1 MGESRLRVAVLGV
14 GYLGAL
20 HASKVAAL
28 ADAELAC
35 VYDTDAGRAAEVAAK
50 YTTTAA
56 ATLDEAI
63 AAADAVS
70 IVVPTE
76 AHLEVGLR
84 AVAAGKPMLV
94 EKPLAAT
101 AEAGARLVAA
111 AREAGLPLQVGHLER
126 FNPVFQDLRRIVDT
140 PRFIEC
146 HRLSPFAGRA
156 TDTDVVHDVMIHD
169 LDLLAYVV
177 GSPLVAAEV
186 VGVPVLSPHAD
197 IANARLRF
205 GGGAIANVTA
215 SRVSLKRERK
225 MRIFQTDT
233 YVAIDFV
240 ERSILIARRR
250 QGVVADP
257 ANPMAAIEVETRN
270 FADADPLRE
279 EIADFVA
286 CVRERRRPRVAGADG
301 LVALAMAEAVV
312 AAMESPEDDVVDGAG
327 GQGGGR

>member
-1 MGESRLRVAVLGV
+1 MTLRTGVIGV
-14 GYLGAL
+14 GYLGAF
-20 HASKVAAL
+20 HADKYAAL
-28 ADAELAC
+28 EDCRLVGVFDADPARAREIAARHGVRAFDSAEEL
-35 VYDTDAGRAAEVAAK
+35 VAEVDAASIAVP
-50 YTTTAA
+50 TRAHFEVGMA
-56 ATLDEAI
+56 AI
-63 AAADAVS
+63 ARGVS
-70 IVVPTE
+70 V
-76 AHLEVGLR
+76 L
-84 AVAAGKPMLV
+84 M

-101 AEAGARLVAA
+101 AEEGRELVAA
-111 AREAGLPLQVGHLER
+111 ADAAGVVLQVGHLER
-126 FNPVFQDLRRIVDT
+126 FNPVFAEVRDIVDR

>member
-146 HRLSPFAGRA
+146 HRLSPFAGRG
-156 TDTDVVHDVMIHD
+156 TDTSVVHDLMIHD
-169 LDLLAYVV
+169 LDLITFLVGRPVV
-177 GSPLVAAEV
+177 EV
-186 VGVPVLSPHAD
+186 EAVGVPVLSKHED
-197 IANARLRF
+197 ICNARLRF
-205 GGGAIANVTA
+205 EGGAIANVTA

-225 MRIFQTDT
+225 LRIFQSDA
-233 YVAIDFV
+233 YASVDLDKREAV
-240 ERSILIARRR
+240 IARRK
-250 QGVVADP
+250 ADAPEFDP
-257 ANPMAAIEVETRN
+257 AAPMDSIDVEVRSFEG
-270 FADADPLRE
+270 ADPLGD
-279 EIADFVA
+279 EIAAFVA
-286 CVRERRRPRVAGADG
+286 CVREGRAPVVDGQAGLA
-301 LVALAMAEAVV
+301 ALELAERVV
-312 AAMESPEDDVVDGAG
+312 AAARASRSELED
-327 GQGGGR
+327 